1 MMKNIIVLILF
12 IFTLNCGFKP
22 IHKMSGDDINYGSY
36 SVKIQNSVSREI
48 IDEIN
53 TNIITNGNERFIALL
68 KINESLTPL
77 IINTNGTVAKY
88 RVEISFDY
96 ELIEIETNE
105 KISTGTARGFA
116 QYDVGTSEISNEETK
131 KSMVKIAT
139 ANAVQ
144 LMASKIQSNISQI
157 NDN

>member
-1 MMKNIIVLILF
+1 MTKNIVILILL
-12 IFTLNCGFKP
+12 IFTLSCGFKP
-22 IHKMSGDDINYGSY
+22 IHKMSGEGINYGGY
-36 SVKIQNSVSREI
+36 SVKVQNSVSREI

-68 KINESLTPL
+68 KINEGLTPL

-88 RVEISFDY
+88 RVEISFNY
-96 ELIEIETNE
+96 ELIEIETGE

-157 NDN
+157 DDN

>member
-1 MMKNIIVLILF
+1 
-12 IFTLNCGFKP
+12 
-22 IHKMSGDDINYGSY
+22 MSGDDINYGGY